1 MQCEIFQKGRHLYV
15 DTLTRQNCLEKP
27 PIERHALYHKIC
39 QQIFA
44 SQHGAP
50 CSSDSRLAVSGFD
63 VLNGAVDGLEAT
75 ALSSMISDQIS
86 AKDRGLTVLPV
97 SGALEAHLLTAMETT
112 LDRGL
117 SALLESYYASYFRV
131 VHCQL
136 YRTGVDGDKHFSFR
150 WHRDIEP
157 MAQVH
162 AMIYF
167 TPSGP
172 GDGGTQFLDFAE
184 TARLA
189 ANGYAFGAFEDRV
202 LSLDGILQG
211 GDSPPKPERPML
223 DAGDA
228 VIFAAPRILHRG
240 VAPKRGYR
248 DILVLNTVPSLVP
261 WRATLEEF
269 GTNHL
274 FSIDGGTRNTL
285 LTDPFDPLMPFFRGK
300 PGPIDM
306 PPWAMFGGMLP
317 T

>member
-1 MQCEIFQKGRHLYV
+1 
-15 DTLTRQNCLEKP
+15 
-27 PIERHALYHKIC
+27 
-39 QQIFA
+39 
-44 SQHGAP
+44 
-50 CSSDSRLAVSGFD
+50 
-63 VLNGAVDGLEAT
+63 
-75 ALSSMISDQIS
+75 
-86 AKDRGLTVLPV
+86 
-97 SGALEAHLLTAMETT
+97 
-112 LDRGL
+112 
-117 SALLESYYASYFRV
+117 
-131 VHCQL
+131 
-136 YRTGVDGDKHFSFR
+136 
-150 WHRDIEP
+150 
-157 MAQVH
+157 
-162 AMIYF
+162 
-167 TPSGP
+167 
-172 GDGGTQFLDFAE
+172 
-184 TARLA
+184 
-189 ANGYAFGAFEDRV
+189 
-202 LSLDGILQG
+202 
-211 GDSPPKPERPML
+211 ML